1 MTLDPNRWTLKT
13 QEAVRDAIALAKQ
26 LHNAEVAPDHLLSAA
41 LSQDGGVAIPLLDSL
56 GIAPLS
62 VRNAIA
68 ESLTK
73 IPKAY
78 GISEPSLSRDLS
90 QAFDR
95 ADVAAQGNG

>member
-13 QEAVRDAIALAKQ
+13 QEAVREAITLAKDS
-26 LHNAEVAPDHLLSAA
+26 HNAEVAPDHLLIAA

-62 VRNAIA
+62 VRKRIT
-68 ESLTK
+68 ESLAT

-78 GISEPSLSRDLS
+78 GIAEP
-90 QAFDR
+90 
-95 ADVAAQGNG
+95 